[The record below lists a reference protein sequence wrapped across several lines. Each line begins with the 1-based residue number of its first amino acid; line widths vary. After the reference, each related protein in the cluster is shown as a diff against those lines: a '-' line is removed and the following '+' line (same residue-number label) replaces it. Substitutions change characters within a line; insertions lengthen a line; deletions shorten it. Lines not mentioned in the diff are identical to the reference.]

1 MWLSAVSDVATH
13 TVIMEA
19 STCTEMLCAYPAR
32 AVGDLTSV
40 FCLIPFGLLV
50 WPSTLKSSDG
60 LPLTIS
66 TSLLLDANARHF
78 PPVSQLNS
86 LDINTV
92 VHCVST
98 TIC

>member
-40 FCLIPFGLLV
+40 FCLISLIPNDVTWSRLLG
-50 WPSTLKSSDG
+50 DFN
-60 LPLTIS
+60 I
-66 TSLLLDANARHF
+66 F
-78 PPVSQLNS
+78 EY
-86 LDINTV
+86 
-92 VHCVST
+92 
-98 TIC
+98 